1 MRIIY
6 FSNIS
11 YFHEYVVNQDH
22 STTLA
27 AFSVQWYEVA
37 TQSRY
42 ITLFLERE
50 IKNNVFSQGSPEK
63 KTVNNHPVYNQDQ
76 EVEFKRLLW
85 KETIRKKYKNG
96 TVLQII
102 CQLKPH
108 KNIVFAGQPFW
119 SKLILHMVKS
129 EAS

>member
-1 MRIIY
+1 MA
-6 FSNIS
+6 
-11 YFHEYVVNQDH
+11 D
-22 STTLA
+22 
-27 AFSVQWYEVA
+27 
-37 TQSRY
+37 
-42 ITLFLERE
+42 
-50 IKNNVFSQGSPEK
+50 KK

>member
-1 MRIIY
+1 MKICLLYLLGSVLDLKVVMRIIY

-37 TQSRY
+37 TQCHY

-50 IKNNVFSQGSPEK
+50 IKNNVFSWGSPEK
-63 KTVNNHPVYNQDQ
+63 KTVNNHPVYN
-76 EVEFKRLLW
+76 
-85 KETIRKKYKNG
+85 
-96 TVLQII
+96 
-102 CQLKPH
+102 
-108 KNIVFAGQPFW
+108 
-119 SKLILHMVKS
+119 
-129 EAS
+129 

>member
-1 MRIIY
+1 MKICLLYLLGSVLDLKVVMRIIY

-50 IKNNVFSQGSPEK
+50 IKNNVFS
-63 KTVNNHPVYNQDQ
+63 
-76 EVEFKRLLW
+76 
-85 KETIRKKYKNG
+85 
-96 TVLQII
+96 
-102 CQLKPH
+102 
-108 KNIVFAGQPFW
+108 
-119 SKLILHMVKS
+119 
-129 EAS
+129 